1 MNEVTHGVRYRT
13 LLYCPAPWLPNKE
26 QAIIGASSL
35 IFGNIH
41 HKNNSGHVFTYI
53 SRIIIFFGNMQG
65 IRNLLFK
72 IADIPTIQ
80 YEFDK
85 SKYLKP
91 KTLEYL
97 LSKCR
102 FVLHLTF
109 VANSQCNHV
118 KSRYSKRC
126 TFQGFPLIIKGGGIA
141 QGHRTTCYI

>member
-41 HKNNSGHVFTYI
+41 HKNDSGRFYI
-53 SRIIIFFGNMQG
+53 SRIIIFFGNTQG
-65 IRNLLFK
+65 IRNLRFK
-72 IADIPTIQ
+72 VPDIPTIQ

-85 SKYLKP
+85 SIYLKP

-97 LSKCR
+97 LFKCQ
-102 FVLHLTF
+102 FLLHLTF
-109 VANSQCNHV
+109 VANSQFNHA
-118 KSRYSKRC
+118 KSRYSKKC
-126 TFQGFPLIIKGGGIA
+126 TFRGFPLIIKGGGIA
-141 QGHRTTCYI
+141 QGHRATCYT